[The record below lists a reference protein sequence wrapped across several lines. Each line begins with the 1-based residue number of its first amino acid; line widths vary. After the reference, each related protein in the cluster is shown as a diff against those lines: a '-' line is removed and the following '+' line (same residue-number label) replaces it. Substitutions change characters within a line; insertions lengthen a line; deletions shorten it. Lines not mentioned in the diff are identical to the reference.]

1 MSNKIFIIGA
11 GAVGKALAVFLKL
24 EGKDVSII
32 RGSVDNQ
39 PNDRELIK
47 VQMADDSILQAEIEI
62 SSLSDHANFDGI
74 LVLANKSYGNEKL
87 AESLLNRAKNNPI
100 VLLQNGLGVEAPF
113 MNLGFTKIYR
123 AVLFTTCQLVSNNL
137 VKFKPVAISQIG
149 ILKGKIVELQFVVNQ
164 INNTI
169 FKFAVNENIQP
180 IIWKKAIA
188 NCVFNSI
195 CPLLEN
201 DNGVFLR
208 NDNVLELAKEV
219 ISECVKVA
227 INQSINLTEKEVLDN
242 VLMISKMSDGQLIS
256 TLQDMR
262 NKRKTEIETLNFA
275 IVNYAKQAGNELDV
289 TTTRL
294 LGELIKLKAELNR

>member
-62 SSLSDHANFDGI
+62 SSLSDHSNFDGI

-100 VLLQNGLGVEAPF
+100 VLLQNGLGVEEPF
-113 MNLGFTKIYR
+113 MKLGFTKIYR

-195 CPLLEN
+195 CPLIEN

-208 NDNVLELAKEV
+208 NDNVLELAKKV

-227 INQSINLTEKEVLDN
+227 INQNINLTEKEVLDN

-256 TLQDMR
+256 TLQDIR

-289 TTTRL
+289 TTTKL

>member
-1 MSNKIFIIGA
+1 MNNKIFIIGA

-113 MNLGFTKIYR
+113 MKLGFTKIYR

-208 NDNVLELAKEV
+208 NDNVLELAKKV

-227 INQSINLTEKEVLDN
+227 INQNINLTEKEVLDN

>member
-100 VLLQNGLGVEAPF
+100 VLLQNGLGVEEPF
-113 MNLGFTKIYR
+113 MKLGFTKIYR

-208 NDNVLELAKEV
+208 NDNVLELAKKV

-227 INQSINLTEKEVLDN
+227 INQNINLTEKEVLDN

>member
-1 MSNKIFIIGA
+1 MNNKIFIIGA

-47 VQMADDSILQAEIEI
+47 VQMADDSILEAEIEI
-62 SSLSDHANFDGI
+62 SSLSHHANFDGI

-100 VLLQNGLGVEAPF
+100 VLLQNGLGVEEPF
-113 MNLGFTKIYR
+113 MKLGFTKIYR

-201 DNGVFLR
+201 DNGIFLR
-208 NDNVLELAKEV
+208 NDNVLELAKKV

-227 INQSINLTEKEVLDN
+227 INQNINLTEKEVLDN